1 MQFILG
7 RIVQADTFSVN
18 PPPVL
23 VMLAHEVRWQ
33 LVRALTYSD
42 YRVNE
47 LVSLVGRPLNLVS
60 YHLKQ
65 LREQGLVSERR
76 SSADARDVYY
86 HLDLERLHALYVTSG
101 EALHPLFG
109 SSQKIMPT
117 DDSAMPPARV
127 LFLCTHNSAR
137 SQMAEGIAR
146 ALGNR
151 RIEAFSAGSEPATVH
166 PDAVRVLAD
175 MGIDISQQRSKHVEQ
190 FLDQP
195 FDYIITTCD
204 RMREACPVFPDDPE
218 RIHWSFPDPAA
229 IDDSDE
235 RYKQF
240 HVIARELVTRI
251 HHLLIFIERKR
262 AEQ

>member
-1 MQFILG
+1 MALG
-7 RIVQADTFSVN
+7 TGVA

-23 VMLAHEVRWQ
+23 VMLTHEVRWQ

-42 YRVNE
+42 YRVHE

-109 SSQKIMPT
+109 SSTGTARI
-117 DDSAMPPARV
+117 DDESGMSPARV

-146 ALGNR
+146 ALGKG

-166 PDAVRVLAD
+166 PDAVRVLA
-175 MGIDISQQRSKHVEQ
+175 GHGYRH
-190 FLDQP
+190 QP
-195 FDYIITTCD
+195 TAFETC
-204 RMREACPVFPDDPE
+204 RGVSR
-218 RIHWSFPDPAA
+218 PAL
-229 IDDSDE
+229 
-235 RYKQF
+235 RL
-240 HVIARELVTRI
+240 HHHNLRPHARNLSGVP
-251 HHLLIFIERKR
+251 
-262 AEQ
+262 